1 MGTRF
6 EILDSK
12 FEANDEFATI
22 RSAWWMFNQSVGV
35 NEESISRDLEHRVSG
50 EIFARKP
57 AVEVERFKAS
67 ADSWGQ

>member
-1 MGTRF
+1 
-6 EILDSK
+6 
-12 FEANDEFATI
+12 
-22 RSAWWMFNQSVGV
+22 MFNQSVGV